1 MAVKPLTEALARQ
14 FGLKTTRKGGPQYV
28 LPPDPTPAAMETA
41 RRNAAKPVEE
51 GGLGLPADNTNVDR
65 ARAMGYGIPFYHGTM
80 DKLTR
85 VEPFRNKAGFFGANE
100 PPEVAETYAFEP
112 FAPGLTNLSE
122 SKVYTL
128 LMRDDALAKVKD
140 PDNPAKVGQVD
151 WGGQNF
157 DRAEGALLDL
167 PNGDQIELDV
177 IDTDDLEDIAEQYG
191 LDAIEISNIKDVTST
206 GFGGIDGG
214 KGTFDLIEEGGVPRE
229 MPITKFPVSEDEF
242 GILGAVAE
250 GTESVAYKPGLV
262 RAPNAAFD
270 PAQRGSSSLTASV
283 DPITAGGILSLIAS
297 GGKEALDYVQQNLDP
312 RTIADYGL
320 AITAM
325 TPTPLALPALATE
338 SALLASDVVNA
349 LRDPETRQQIQDF
362 VTKEGVPS
370 TSGQMKRAVN
380 YQNGGPVDPQDD
392 LFPET
397 IKEGIGTLIEYV
409 PKAAKF
415 LGRGVGDLVRSEPA
429 SPPEYAVDR
438 PVELTQFQMD
448 TETLLPEELDMISDN
463 VIGKLY
469 SDDVVQRLEDPE
481 ERAGLFLYADKPGV
495 TDAPPK
501 SVLLRDTV
509 RRSLEEQKNA
519 FDKLRYEGQLGLREG
534 VPLLSR
540 SAVMKNVFN
549 VLREQIGPEG
559 MSRIGDDRLA
569 RLIEQS
575 VRESTVKGMADGG
588 VVSLK
593 DRAVNMTRGPRSNGI
608 MQYVPFITG
617 ATNGY

>member
-14 FGLKTTRKGGPQYV
+14 FGLKTTRKGGTEYV
-28 LPPDPTPAAMETA
+28 LPPDPTPEAMEIA
-41 RRNAAKPVEE
+41 RLNASKPVEE

-80 DKLTR
+80 DELTR

-191 LDAIEISNIKDVTST
+191 LDAIEISNIKDVTGT

-229 MPITKFPVSEDEF
+229 LDIRRFPVSEDEF

-250 GTESVAYKPGLV
+250 GTESGAYKPGLV

-270 PAQRGSSSLTASV
+270 TAQRGSPSLTASV

-297 GGKEALDYVQQNLDP
+297 GGKEALDYLQQNLDP

-338 SALLASDVVNA
+338 SALFASDVVNA
-349 LRDPETRQQIQDF
+349 LRNPETRQQIQDF
-362 VTKEGVPS
+362 VTKEGTPS

-415 LGRGVGDLVRSEPA
+415 VGRGVGDLVRSEPV
-429 SPPEYAVDR
+429 SPPELATKTPPMDQLDFIAGFSPVYSHNIPAIAGKVVDQLYDPSQTMVNRSDLFIIPEKMGETAPRISKKELSDLLNDIRQQIEVQNIRLDVQGKEAGVTPSPELKESFSQRLVVDR
-438 PVELTQFQMD
+438 LVDFIRNETGVKDPDQLQRMV
-448 TETLLPEELDMISDN
+448 TETVMTTTSKLD
-463 VIGKLY
+463 
-469 SDDVVQRLEDPE
+469 P
-481 ERAGLFLYADKPGV
+481 
-495 TDAPPK
+495 
-501 SVLLRDTV
+501 
-509 RRSLEEQKNA
+509 
-519 FDKLRYEGQLGLREG
+519 
-534 VPLLSR
+534 
-540 SAVMKNVFN
+540 
-549 VLREQIGPEG
+549 
-559 MSRIGDDRLA
+559 
-569 RLIEQS
+569 
-575 VRESTVKGMADGG
+575 KGMADGG

-593 DRAVNMTRGPRSNGI
+593 DRAVNMNRGPRSNGI
-608 MQYVPFITG
+608 MQYVPYMTG